1 MNMSET
7 IEIGQNDLL
16 LIIDVQNDFCPTGTL
31 PVPDGDQVV
40 APINA
45 LGQKFSQSAMSQDW
59 HPKGHS
65 SFASTHKGKQPF
77 ETTEM
82 PYGTQVLWPDHCING
97 TTGADFHSDLD
108 TTSVQMIVRK
118 GFRPE
123 IDSYS
128 AFYENDKTTPT
139 GLSGYLSAR
148 GITRIFVVGLVYEF
162 CVGFSALDGRKEG
175 LDVFIVQDCTGT
187 FGGDGEQAMTDDLIK
202 AGAKIIQAADIK

>member
-1 MNMSET
+1 MSDT

-31 PVPDGDQVV
+31 PVPEGDKVV
-40 APINA
+40 APINE
-45 LGQKFSQSAMSQDW
+45 LSKKFSQSAISQDW
-59 HPKGHS
+59 HPQGHS
-65 SFASTHKGKQPF
+65 SFASSHEGKQPF

-108 TTSVQMIVRK
+108 TTAVQMIVRK

-148 GITRIFVVGLVYEF
+148 GIKRIFVVGLVYEF
-162 CVGFSALDGRKEG
+162 CVGFSALDGQKEG
-175 LDVFIVQDCTGT
+175 LDVFVVQDCTGT
-187 FGGDGEQAMTDDLIK
+187 FGGDGEQAMTDELTK

>member
-1 MNMSET
+1 
-7 IEIGQNDLL
+7 
-16 LIIDVQNDFCPTGTL
+16 
-31 PVPDGDQVV
+31 
-40 APINA
+40 
-45 LGQKFSQSAMSQDW
+45 
-59 HPKGHS
+59 
-65 SFASTHKGKQPF
+65 
-77 ETTEM
+77 
-82 PYGTQVLWPDHCING
+82 
-97 TTGADFHSDLD
+97 
-108 TTSVQMIVRK
+108 MIVRK